1 MGSLRTN
8 LSQFSESHGLIV
20 LLLLELGMIFV
31 FGRKGR
37 GGPSTGE

>member
-8 LSQFSESHGLIV
+8 LSQWSEAHGLIV
-20 LLLLELGMIFV
+20 LLLLELGMIMF

-37 GGPSTGE
+37 GGPATGE